1 MVIKRFIQESKN
13 RKLRTIKKNDI
24 NRNPKTK

>member
-1 MVIKRFIQESKN
+1 MVIKRFVQESKN